1 MLEVALSFEGF
12 LFGFVQATLPALSMS
27 FRSRCR
33 GFTYSHK
40 RADLAADG
48 LLLLLTVF
56 GNIFRLILDTF
67 LRSHTAMPRRRLLLT
82 HAVAIELLADFCL
95 SHRTSMGMATAA
107 GAAGNLG
114 NEDRAR
120 F

>member
-1 MLEVALSFEGF
+1 
-12 LFGFVQATLPALSMS
+12 MS
-27 FRSRCR
+27 FRSRYR
-33 GFTYSHK
+33 QFTHSHK

-48 LLLLLTVF
+48 LLLR
-56 GNIFRLILDTF
+56 NIFRLTLDTF

-95 SHRTSMGMATAA
+95 SHRTNMGMATAA